1 MPVSGNGC
9 LFGVLELL
17 LLVLSLLEFVQE
29 LLNVGVFIEILL
41 DQNLRESLVEDE
53 DVIVLI
59 EADFINT
66 HESEEFWVNHFFGLQ
81 DSHFVREDLA

>member
-1 MPVSGNGC
+1 MPVSGNCC
-9 LFGVLELL
+9 LFSVLELL

-59 EADFINT
+59 EADLINT